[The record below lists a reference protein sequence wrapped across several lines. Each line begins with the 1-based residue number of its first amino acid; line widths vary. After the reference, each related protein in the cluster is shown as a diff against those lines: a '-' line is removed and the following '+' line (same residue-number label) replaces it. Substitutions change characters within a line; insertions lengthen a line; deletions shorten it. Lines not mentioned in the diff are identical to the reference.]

1 MKNQIKSLFKDN
13 PGRSF
18 KSKEVAKK
26 LKIKDDQSYLLLK
39 NSLHQLEAE
48 QFLSRNGKRYK
59 LYSMPDTN
67 KLTGYF
73 NLSDGGYGFVTP
85 KNSKTGDIFIAARNI
100 NSAFHGDKVE
110 VVLFAK
116 QKGKNLEGQITKVIN
131 RKRKEIVG
139 QLKKSRS
146 FYFVTPDDPKI
157 HRDIYVAE
165 KSLKESKTGDKVAVG
180 NISWEDRMQNP
191 VGEIVEVIGE
201 EGTLKAEVTSIARE
215 FGIPF
220 LFNEKILAEAE
231 KINLKMDDKE
241 ISRRSDFRSKNV
253 FTIDPLD
260 AKDFDDA
267 LSIEKLE
274 NGNYKV
280 GVHIADVSHY
290 VKNGTSIDKE
300 ASARGNSVYFV
311 GKAIPML
318 PEKLSNNLCSLVPN
332 EDRLTFSVIF
342 EMTKKGEAINHQ
354 IAKTVINSK
363 RRYTYEEAQTIIET
377 GEGDFSDDII
387 LLNELAKSLRIKRM
401 KSGSFE
407 FFTPEVQF
415 QLDENGLPSKILKKE
430 IKDSNMLVEE
440 FMLLANKTIAERI
453 FSRGHIP
460 FVYRVHD
467 YPDEEKITEFAR
479 FVKSL
484 GYSFNLKAGKAA
496 SQFNQLIRQVRGTE
510 EEGVINELAVRSM
523 AKAIYSTKNIGHY
536 GLGFKNYTH
545 FTSPI
550 RRYAD
555 LLVHRVLDKALISKS
570 GRNYSLE
577 QLTKICEHISAT
589 ERTAMEAERRSV
601 KLKQIQYLQNKL
613 GEEFHAVISGVV
625 NYGIFVELTDI
636 LAEGLIRVR
645 DLEGDFYVLDEKKY
659 SLIGKR
665 TKKQFR
671 LGDKIT
677 VKLVRVDADN
687 LELDF
692 ITSNSEL
699 LK

>member
-1 MKNQIKSLFKDN
+1 MKNQIKSFFKEN
-13 PGRSF
+13 PGRSY
-18 KSKEVAKK
+18 KSKEVAKQ
-26 LKIKDDQSYLLLK
+26 LKIKDDQTYLLLK
-39 NSLHQLEAE
+39 NELHKLESE

-59 LYSMPDTN
+59 LYNMPDTN
-67 KLTGYF
+67 RLMGYF
-73 NLSDGGYGFVTP
+73 NLNDGGYGFVTP

-116 QKGKNLEGQITKVIN
+116 QKGKNLEGQITKVIE

-146 FYFVTPDDPKI
+146 FYYVTPDDPKI
-157 HRDIYVAE
+157 HRDIYVDE
-165 KSLKESKTGDKVAVG
+165 KSLKNSKPGDKVAIG
-180 NISWEDRMQNP
+180 KIIWEDRMQNP
-191 VGEIVEVIGE
+191 VGEIVEVIGK
-201 EGTLKAEVTSIARE
+201 EGTLKSEVTSIARE

-220 LFNEKILAEAE
+220 LFDEKTLLEAE
-231 KINLKMDDKE
+231 SISSE
-241 ISRRSDFRSKNV
+241 ISAAEISSRVDFREKNV
-253 FTIDPLD
+253 FTIDPVD

-267 LSIEKLE
+267 LSIEKME
-274 NGNYKV
+274 NGNYWV

-290 VKNGTSIDKE
+290 VKAGTLIDKE
-300 ASARGNSVYFV
+300 ASSRGNSVYFV

-318 PEKLSNNLCSLVPN
+318 PEKLSSNLCSLRPN

-342 EMTKKGEAINHQ
+342 ELTEKGEVLNHQ
-354 IAKTVINSK
+354 ISKTIINSK
-363 RRYTYEEAQTIIET
+363 RRFTYEEAQKVIES
-377 GEGDFSDDII
+377 GEGDYSTEIKLIND
-387 LLNELAKSLRIKRM
+387 LAKILRSKRM

-407 FFTPEVQF
+407 FFTSEVEF
-415 QLDENGLPSKILKKE
+415 ILDEHGFPSAIVKKE
-430 IKDSNMLVEE
+430 MKESNMLVEE

-453 FSRGHIP
+453 FSRGNVP
-460 FVYRVHD
+460 FIYRVHD
-467 YPDEEKITEFAR
+467 YPDEEKILEFSR

-484 GYSFNLKAGKAA
+484 GYSFNLKSGKAA
-496 SQFNQLIRQVRGTE
+496 SQFNLLMKQVRGTE
-510 EEGVINELAVRSM
+510 EEGVVNELAIRSM
-523 AKAIYSTKNIGHY
+523 AKAVYSTKNIGHY

-555 LLVHRVLDKALISKS
+555 LLVHRILERSFITKTGKH
-570 GRNYSLE
+570 YSLDI
-577 QLTKICEHISAT
+577 LTKISEHISAT
-589 ERTAMEAERRSV
+589 ERTAMEAERRSN
-601 KLKQIQYLQNKL
+601 KLKKIQYLQDKL
-613 GEEFHAVISGVV
+613 GEEFHAVISGVA

-636 LAEGLIRVR
+636 LAEGLIRAR

-671 LGDKIT
+671 LGDKII
-677 VKLVRVDADN
+677 VKLVRVDLDN

-692 ITSNSEL
+692 ITSSNE
-699 LK
+699 

>member
-1 MKNQIKSLFKDN
+1 MKNQIKAFFKEN
-13 PGRSF
+13 PNRSF
-18 KSKEVAKK
+18 KSKEVAKR
-26 LKIKDDQSYLLLK
+26 LKIKDDRTYLLLK
-39 NSLHQLEAE
+39 NELHKLESE
-48 QFLSRNGKRYK
+48 HFLSRNGKRYK
-59 LYSMPDTN
+59 LFTLPDSN
-67 KLTGYF
+67 MLIGYF
-73 NLSDGGYGFVTP
+73 NLNEGGYGFVTP

-110 VVLFAK
+110 VTLFAK
-116 QKGKNLEGQITKVIN
+116 QKGKNLEGQITRIIE

-139 QLKKSRS
+139 QLKKNKS

-157 HRDIYVAE
+157 HRDIYVDE
-165 KSLKESKTGDKVAVG
+165 KNLKKSKTGDKVAVG
-180 NISWEDRMQNP
+180 NISWEDRMLNP
-191 VGEIVEVIGE
+191 VGEIVEVIGK
-201 EGTLKAEVTSIARE
+201 EGTLQAEVTSIARE

-220 LFNEKILAEAE
+220 LFKEKTIAEAE
-231 KINLKMDDKE
+231 NINPDITEYEVNKRL
-241 ISRRSDFRSKNV
+241 DFRDKNV
-253 FTIDPLD
+253 FTIDPVD

-274 NGNYKV
+274 NGNFRV

-290 VKNGTSIDKE
+290 VKQGTSLDKE
-300 ASARGNSVYFV
+300 ASERGNSVYFV

-318 PEKLSNNLCSLVPN
+318 PEKLSNNLCSLVPD
-332 EDRLTFSVIF
+332 EERLTFSVIF
-342 EMTKKGEAINHQ
+342 ELTPKGSVLNHQ
-354 IAKTVINSK
+354 ISKTIINSK
-363 RRYTYEEAQTIIET
+363 RRFTYEEAQQIIET
-377 GEGDFSDDII
+377 GNGDFSDEII
-387 LLNELAKSLRIKRM
+387 LMNQLAKKLRTQRM

-415 QLDENGLPSKILKKE
+415 RLDENGYPVEILKKE
-430 IKDSNMLVEE
+430 IKESNMLVEE

-453 FSRGHIP
+453 FTKGDIP

-484 GYSFNLKAGKAA
+484 GYTFNPKGGKAA
-496 SQFNQLIRQVRGTE
+496 NQFNQLMKQVHGTE

-555 LLVHRVLDKALISKS
+555 LLVHRILDKSLISKS
-570 GRNYSLE
+570 GRNYSLD
-577 QLTKICEHISAT
+577 LLSKICEHISAT

-601 KLKQIQYLQNKL
+601 KLKQIQFLKDKL
-613 GEEFHAVISGVV
+613 GWEFHAVISGVV

-671 LGDKIT
+671 LGDKIS

-692 ITSNSEL
+692 ITADDKSN
-699 LK
+699 